1 MLSSIDFSNSLHYG
15 KLSDVLKNFFRRII
29 GIALEAPVV
38 LTTQALVIAL
48 KFLDFMLSAF
58 RMKETSQSKVA
69 IEAGLRGWDSIFF
82 AELLSSAEEF
92 FGIENVMKLT
102 IFPNEDRIK
111 QLSIAISGK
120 GVRLL
125 IYDPR
130 TNSRNS
136 IHDLYEAFRV
146 FVYCRLRRIRVIVYL
161 TDPSITLWRLQSV
174 IASRA
179 EGRIITPMK
188 SKELGWLAWGIK
200 ISGPFPMPISARTS
214 QFIRKLVSE
223 SIGHFDGFKNPTF
236 RGSLYSPRLAFF
248 EKLNTLLE
256 QKGSPI
262 RVILKSKDEK
272 SISAKDY
279 WKGLTDNNV
288 CVTTT
293 FQVVPKGVH
302 VDRQSINQMVFRI
315 SEALAAGNLLFS
327 SPCPGLEEFFQEG
340 KHYIEYSDEENLAN
354 KIVFYSSNVNE
365 SSKIRLE
372 GYKQMSKLI
381 SEQLFWREITKVV

>member
-1 MLSSIDFSNSLHYG
+1 MFSSLDFSNSSHYG
-15 KLSDVLKNFFRRII
+15 KLSDVPENIFRRLI
-29 GIALEAPVV
+29 GITIEVPIV
-38 LTTQALVIAL
+38 LITQALVIAL
-48 KFLDFMLSAF
+48 KFVDLVLSAF
-58 RMKETSQSKVA
+58 RMERTSQSKVA

-82 AELLSSAEEF
+82 GELLSSAEEF
-92 FGIENVMKLT
+92 FGNENVVKLT

-111 QLSIAISGK
+111 QLKYAISGK

-146 FVYCRLRRIRVIVYL
+146 FVHCRIRRIRVIVYL
-161 TDPSITLWRLQSV
+161 TDPSITLLRLQSV

-179 EGRIITPMK
+179 EGRIVTPMK
-188 SKELGWLAWGIK
+188 IKELGWLAWGFRIN
-200 ISGPFPMPISARTS
+200 GPFPMPISARTS
-214 QFIRKLVSE
+214 EPIRKHISE
-223 SIGHFDGFKNPTF
+223 SIGHFDGFKSPTF
-236 RGSLYSPRLAFF
+236 RGSLYPLRLAFF

-262 RVILKSKDEK
+262 RVILESKDEK
-272 SISAKDY
+272 SISTKDY
-279 WKGLTDNNV
+279 WDGIVNNDV

-293 FQVVPKGVH
+293 FQVVPKGVL
-302 VDRQSINQMVFRI
+302 VDRLSINQMVFRI

-340 KHYIEYSDEENLAN
+340 KHYIEYSDEEDLAN
-354 KIVFYSSNVNE
+354 KIMYYSSNTNE